1 MFPFKIKSLNRWMTG
16 DAGVG
21 VNVYFYTFI
30 ERKYITVAWSWIAAR
45 CSPDD
50 ESHTLQK
57 IMTDLASIYY
67 KCSTLHGD
75 TWRESRQPAHTW
87 CSSSRVRCSDWREI
101 HFQYLRVKLAK
112 CYSFL
117 QCNNTCNNNIQSSNK
132 LNSIKTIFAFTVE
145 VKGDHL
151 ASCVSPQHRASLW

>member
-1 MFPFKIKSLNRWMTG
+1 MTG

-75 TWRESRQPAHTW
+75 T
-87 CSSSRVRCSDWREI
+87 
-101 HFQYLRVKLAK
+101 
-112 CYSFL
+112 
-117 QCNNTCNNNIQSSNK
+117 
-132 LNSIKTIFAFTVE
+132 
-145 VKGDHL
+145 
-151 ASCVSPQHRASLW
+151 